1 MLKLYHRWFNAASN
15 LLQEFG
21 ALLGVFQ
28 FKRLILPREQG
39 KDTDVLNYLFA
50 KADDL
55 STTPMVCFVLGKD
68 SSLSLPVSRLDS
80 ALLNWREQ
88 IYLTR

>member
-50 KADDL
+50 KADL
-55 STTPMVCFVLGKD
+55 STTPMVCFELGKD
-68 SSLSLPVSRLDS
+68 SSLILPVTRLDS
-80 ALLNWREQ
+80 AIPSWGEQ
-88 IYLTR
+88 IP